1 MVKVNTRPEDLPHLM
16 QICEVMHA
24 NVAAMGH
31 TTMTIEMTGAEEKI
45 SSLVRLLQPFGIQE
59 CARSGRV
66 AVSAGELK

>member
-1 MVKVNTRPEDLPHLM
+1 
-16 QICEVMHA
+16 
-24 NVAAMGH
+24 VAAMGH

-66 AVSAGELK
+66 AVSAGEPK